1 MSHKF
6 KIGDRVE
13 YIARDE
19 DAICQDGR
27 IGAIGAVERGLVE
40 VKWEDG
46 SERCHPPFYLKK
58 IPPKEGDT
66 DAGKA
71 PVMQGLFQFF
81 PRALK
86 EVALH
91 SAYGAKKYE
100 EKYEDKNWSKVEN
113 GKNRYGDALSR
124 HILDQ
129 FIDGP
134 IDPESKRLHACAI
147 AWNALAYLEKVIE
160 ETNND

>member
-1 MSHKF
+1 MPHKF
-6 KIGDRVE
+6 K
-13 YIARDE
+13 
-19 DAICQDGR
+19 
-27 IGAIGAVERGLVE
+27 
-40 VKWEDG
+40 K
-46 SERCHPPFYLKK
+46 
-58 IPPKEGDT
+58 GDT
-66 DAGKA
+66 DIHLQAGTLVYGGVMAGGKKYDDGKA

-134 IDPESKRLHACAI
+134 IDPESERLHACAM

-160 ETNND
+160 ETDND